1 VIVLVRHGQTD
12 ANRAGRLLGRADP
25 SLNERGAQQAD
36 ALATLLEH
44 GPAAQLVLTSPLR
57 RAQET
62 AERISTATGTPVRID
77 ERLIEP
83 DYGEWDERP
92 LRDIPAD
99 VGARWR
105 SDPSF
110 AAPGGESL
118 VDLRSRITPCAEELF
133 ELAKDGVIIV
143 VSHVSPIKAIICWAL
158 DLDDSYAW
166 RLRLDV
172 ASISRLVAGLSGPV
186 LLSFNETG
194 HLVA

>member
-1 VIVLVRHGQTD
+1 VIVLVRHGQTEP
-12 ANRAGRLLGRADP
+12 NRAGRLLGRADP
-25 SLNERGAQQAD
+25 PLNERGRHQAD
-36 ALATLLEH
+36 ALAIVLEH
-44 GPAAQLVLTSPLR
+44 GPAPRLVLTSPLL
-57 RAQET
+57 RARET
-62 AERISTATGTPVRID
+62 AERISAATGTPVRTD
-77 ERLIEP
+77 ERLIEL
-83 DYGEWDERP
+83 DYGEWDERL

-99 VGARWR
+99 VGTRWR

-118 VDLRSRITPCAEELF
+118 VDLRSRITPCAEGLM
-133 ELAKDGVIIV
+133 ELASDGVIIV

-172 ASISRLVAGLSGPV
+172 ASISRLVAGLNGPV

-194 HLVA
+194 HLLP

>member
-1 VIVLVRHGQTD
+1 VIVLVRHGQTEP
-12 ANRAGRLLGRADP
+12 NRAGRLLGHADP
-25 SLNERGAQQAD
+25 PLNERGLDQAG
-36 ALATLLEH
+36 ALATALEH
-44 GPAAQLVLTSPLR
+44 GPSPQVVLTSPLL

-62 AERISTATGTPVRID
+62 AARISLTTGTPVRTD
-77 ERLIEP
+77 ERLIEL
-83 DYGEWDERP
+83 DYGEWDERR

-99 VGARWR
+99 VGAQWR
-105 SDPSF
+105 ADPSF

-118 VDLRSRITPCAEELF
+118 VDLRARITPCAAALMEQ
-133 ELAKDGVIIV
+133 ARDGVIIV

-172 ASISRLVAGLSGPV
+172 ASISRLADGLNGPV

-194 HLVA
+194 HLR

>member
-25 SLNERGAQQAD
+25 PLNERGRHQAD
-36 ALATLLEH
+36 SLATVLEH
-44 GPAAQLVLTSPLR
+44 EPAPRLVLTSPLLR
-57 RAQET
+57 TRET
-62 AERISTATGTPVRID
+62 AERISAATGTPVRID
-77 ERLIEP
+77 ERLIEL
-83 DYGEWDERP
+83 DYGEWDERL

-99 VGARWR
+99 VGTRWR
-105 SDPSF
+105 ADPSF

-118 VDLRSRITPCAEELF
+118 VDLRSRITPCAEELM
-133 ELAKDGVIIV
+133 ELATDGVIIV

-166 RLRLDV
+166 RFRLDV
-172 ASISRLVAGLSGPV
+172 ASISRLVAGLNGPV

-194 HLVA
+194 HLLP

>member
-1 VIVLVRHGQTD
+1 VIVLVRHGQTEP
-12 ANRAGRLLGRADP
+12 NRAGRLLGRADP
-25 SLNERGAQQAD
+25 PLNERGHEQAH
-36 ALATLLEH
+36 ALATALGS
-44 GPAAQLVLTSPLR
+44 GPTPQLVITSPLL
-57 RAQET
+57 RAQQT
-62 AERISTATGTPVRID
+62 AAQITAAAGTPIRID
-77 ERLIEP
+77 ERLIEL
-83 DYGEWDERP
+83 DYGEWDQRL

-105 SDPSF
+105 ADPSF

-118 VDLRSRITPCAEELF
+118 VDLRSRITPCAAALMEQTR
-133 ELAKDGVIIV
+133 DGVIVV

-172 ASISRLVAGLSGPV
+172 ASISRLAEGLNGPV

-194 HLVA
+194 HLR

>member
-1 VIVLVRHGQTD
+1 VIVLVRHGQTEP
-12 ANRAGRLLGRADP
+12 NRAGRLLGRADP
-25 SLNERGAQQAD
+25 PLNERGREQAH
-36 ALATLLEH
+36 ALATALED
-44 GPAAQLVLTSPLR
+44 GPSPQLVLTSPLL

-62 AERISTATGTPVRID
+62 AAQITAATRTPVRID
-77 ERLIEP
+77 ERLIEL
-83 DYGEWDERP
+83 DYGEWDERL

-105 SDPSF
+105 ADPSF

-118 VDLRSRITPCAEELF
+118 VDLRSRITPCAAALREQ
-133 ELAKDGVIIV
+133 ARDGVIIV

-172 ASISRLVAGLSGPV
+172 ASISRLVDGLSGPV

-194 HLVA
+194 HLR

>member
-1 VIVLVRHGQTD
+1 MIVLVRHGQTD

-25 SLNERGAQQAD
+25 PLNERGREQAH
-36 ALATLLEH
+36 ALATALEH
-44 GPAAQLVLTSPLR
+44 GPAPQLVLTSPLR

-62 AERISTATGTPVRID
+62 AAQITAATGSPVRTD
-77 ERLIEP
+77 ERLIEL
-83 DYGEWDERP
+83 DYGEWDER
-92 LRDIPAD
+92 LLGDIPSD
-99 VGARWR
+99 VAARWR
-105 SDPSF
+105 ADPSF

-118 VDLRSRITPCAEELF
+118 VDLRSRITPCAAGLMEQ
-133 ELAKDGVIIV
+133 ARDGVIIV

-172 ASISRLVAGLSGPV
+172 ASISRLAEGLDGPV

-194 HLVA
+194 HLH

>member
-1 VIVLVRHGQTD
+1 VIVLVRHGQTEP
-12 ANRAGRLLGRADP
+12 NRAGRLLGHADP
-25 SLNERGAQQAD
+25 PLNERGRQQAD
-36 ALATLLEH
+36 ALATVLEH
-44 GPAAQLVLTSPLR
+44 GPAPRLVLTSPLL
-57 RAQET
+57 RARET
-62 AERISTATGTPVRID
+62 AERISVATGTPVRTD
-77 ERLIEP
+77 ERLIEL

-99 VGARWR
+99 VGTRWR

-118 VDLRSRITPCAEELF
+118 VDLRSRVTPCAEELMD
-133 ELAKDGVIIV
+133 LASDGIIIV

-158 DLDDSYAW
+158 DLADSYAW

-172 ASISRLVAGLSGPV
+172 ASISRLVAGLNGPV

-194 HLVA
+194 HLLR